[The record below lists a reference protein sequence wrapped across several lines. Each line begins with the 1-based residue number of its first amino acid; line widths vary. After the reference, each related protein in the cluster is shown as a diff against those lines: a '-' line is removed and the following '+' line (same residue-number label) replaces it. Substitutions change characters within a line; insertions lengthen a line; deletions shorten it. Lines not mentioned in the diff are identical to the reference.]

1 MAAEIKQVRT
11 QIDSAF
17 GGLQPPELDEVLRAL
32 ALEEGQSELATV
44 YRELSGRHWSE
55 LDRET
60 IRRRWNYFGS
70 LNAEAFQY
78 VSPAL
83 LTAGLEQLEAD
94 SSDPLLHRILFV
106 LRPSF
111 WRLYHQGQDKRF
123 LYRTHLFSDAQYGA
137 VCSFLGLVLERVAD
151 YEHLS
156 AAALRWGWNRLQ
168 QHPAL
173 ARSQA
178 YYEGRYDYRY
188 PPAREGQVGALVRQI
203 GEAFAAAPYPGDE
216 NICHPAKG
224 DEEAA
229 EYALEFREARWQ
241 RLHPRFLQYHHPALS
256 FFTPQG
262 FRYFLPAFLVA
273 DLMAD
278 QLQVPASADPVFHL
292 THGFSS
298 GPPGAS
304 GLDLFD
310 LEEVSQALAEQFPE
324 LEEAGLL
331 AGDDRF
337 ELPEVDWEARA
348 RQRFSPFGQEE
359 REAIVAYLRYEADTR
374 NEFSRPQIEEALR
387 RYWLP
392 SLSPGGA

>member
-1 MAAEIKQVRT
+1 MAAEIKQIRT

-17 GGLQPPELDEVLRAL
+17 SGLQPPELDEVLEAL
-32 ALEEGQSELATV
+32 ALEEGHSGLATV
-44 YRELSGRHWSE
+44 YGELSGRHWSE
-55 LDRET
+55 LDGET

-70 LNAEAFQY
+70 LGAEAFQY
-78 VSPAL
+78 YSPAL
-83 LTAGLEQLEAD
+83 LVAGLDQLEAD
-94 SSDPLLHRILFV
+94 RSDPLLHRILFV

-123 LYRTHLFSDAQYGA
+123 VYRTHLFTDAQYGA

-151 YEHLS
+151 YEHFS

-173 ARSQA
+173 ARSEA
-178 YYEGRYDYRY
+178 YYDACYSFRY
-188 PPAREGQVGALVRQI
+188 PAAREAQIEALLRQI

-216 NICHPAKG
+216 NVCHPAKG
-224 DEEAA
+224 DDEAA
-229 EYALEFREARWQ
+229 EYALEFRDARWQ
-241 RLHPRFLQYHHPALS
+241 HLHPRFVQYHYPALS
-256 FFTPQG
+256 FFTPQA

-298 GPPGAS
+298 GPPGMNK
-304 GLDLFD
+304 LDLFD
-310 LEEVSQALAEQFPE
+310 LEEVRQELAKQFPE

-331 AGDDRF
+331 SDDDRL

-348 RQRFSPFGQEE
+348 RQRFSLFGQQE
-359 REAIVAYLRYEADTR
+359 REAIVAYLRHKAGDELT
-374 NEFSRPQIEEALR
+374 RPQIEEALGQ
-387 RYWLP
+387 YWLP
-392 SLSPGGA
+392 SLYSGGA